1 MSLLRSGL
9 LASLILLACL
19 GPLAAATPP
28 APPGPDLLV
37 YKDGNR
43 ATGRLVERKDNTI
56 VFASD
61 RFGLLSVAATDAD
74 VLPATGASANPAEPV
89 VASTPPP
96 SAPATATPAPKQTPT
111 GDTSP
116 NNWLHR
122 HLRPWRGQLNLA
134 LEGKHEDNRRDKL
147 LVELRAQ
154 RRWTADELR
163 LNSRYEYTEEDT
175 RTTTDL
181 LKADAYWRHD
191 LYHLGRRLFALY
203 SPEAEYNRGYKYKET
218 PIDYILLKQQLGLGL
233 TVVDHATRKV
243 RLGLAENRFDLW
255 VLTPVYGHASA
266 YAESAFLELELQLPY
281 GIRITDR
288 GTWYFTGGEG
298 KFGRENQLEIA
309 KQLGDGFLL
318 GVRHEVRKDVPAS
331 QASNYSLWRILL
343 GLEF

>member
-9 LASLILLACL
+9 LTGLILLACL

-28 APPGPDLLV
+28 APPGPDILV

-43 ATGRLVERKDNTI
+43 ATSRLVDRKDNTI

-61 RFGLLSVAATDAD
+61 RFGLLTVAT
-74 VLPATGASANPAEPV
+74 TEAEV
-89 VASTPPP
+89 VASGH
-96 SAPATATPAPKQTPT
+96 APAKSDGAAVAAPAVTAPT
-111 GDTSP
+111 TTDTGP

-122 HLRPWRGQLNLA
+122 HLRPWRGQLSIA
-134 LEGKHEDNRRDKL
+134 LEGKHEGNRRDNL
-147 LVELRAQ
+147 LVDLRAQ
-154 RRWTADELR
+154 RRWTTDELR
-163 LNSRYEYTEEDT
+163 LNSRYEYTEEES

-191 LYHLGRRLFALY
+191 LPYLGRRLFALY
-203 SPEAEYNRGYKYKET
+203 SPEAEYNRGYKYKEL
-218 PIDYILLKQQLGLGL
+218 PIDYILLKQQVGLGM

-255 VLTPVYGHASA
+255 VVTPAYGHAAA

-288 GTWYFTGGEG
+288 GTWYFSGTEG
-298 KFGRENQLEIA
+298 DFGRENQLEIT
-309 KQLGDGFLL
+309 KKLSDGFIL
-318 GVRHEVRKDVPAS
+318 GVRHEVRRDVPAS
-331 QASNYSLWRILL
+331 QASNYSLWRVLL